1 MAIIGN
7 IILGILWTAIG
18 LFVLTFCVLAGKA
31 KRGEAQ

>member
-18 LFVLTFCVLAGKA
+18 LFVLTFYVLAGKV
-31 KRGEAQ
+31 KRGEI

>member
-18 LFVLTFCVLAGKA
+18 LFVLAGCVMAGKL
-31 KRGEAQ
+31 KRGEIR